1 MAKELQTGQVK
12 EKDYSIYGNCLSK
25 KELCNIITKYYNG
38 FIPKTV
44 RFKYRFSKR
53 FLIERVDYSDYY
65 VRLSAVNY
73 IGMGFVRVYV
83 DKYYD
88 DIEDYI
94 HNEYIFRY

>member
-1 MAKELQTGQVK
+1 MAKELRTSQVVNHNS
-12 EKDYSIYGNCLSK
+12 YYG
-25 KELCNIITKYYNG
+25 ITKKQLYEIVKKFYVG
-38 FIPKTV
+38 SIPKIGA
-44 RFKYRFSKR
+44 FKYRFSKR

-88 DIEDYI
+88 DIEDFI
-94 HNEYIFRY
+94 HNEYIYRF